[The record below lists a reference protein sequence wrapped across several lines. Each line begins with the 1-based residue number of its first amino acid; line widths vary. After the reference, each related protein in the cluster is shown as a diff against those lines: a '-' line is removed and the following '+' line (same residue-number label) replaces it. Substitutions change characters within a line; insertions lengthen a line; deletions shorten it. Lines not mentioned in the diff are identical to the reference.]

1 MIPSDSAADAAA
13 ATFRSLLEADPKGT
27 RAQFEEA
34 REEMRQTHL
43 FVGDDVAP
51 FCFAPTVISRARLD
65 PIKKQVARLMRILK
79 RLEPLL
85 LRPRWL
91 NKLGISEAEQD
102 LIRLPAGFDLGIHHS
117 RVDRFG

>member
-1 MIPSDSAADAAA
+1 MIPSDSAADIAA

-51 FCFAPTVISRARLD
+51 FCFAPTVVSRSRLD

-91 NKLGISEAEQD
+91 NKLGIAK
-102 LIRLPAGFDLGIHHS
+102 LNKT
-117 RVDRFG
+117 